1 MSEQVREIGGYFGL
15 ETFTGSEYHRDLI
28 GLNTA
33 RNALVYLL
41 KSRGIRKLYIPV
53 FLCDCVE
60 RVCIREG
67 FAYEKYHVGA
77 DFLPVF
83 SKELEEGEWLYVVN
97 YYGQL
102 TDSQILQMKAQWDRL
117 IVDHVQDFFRRP
129 LPGVDTLYSCR
140 KFLGVADGAYLST
153 DVSLD
158 VPQDAS
164 RDRMNHVL
172 GRFETSG
179 SAYFS
184 VFQENDEKLY
194 DLPLA
199 AMSPVTSNLLRAVDY
214 AAVAEKRNENFATLA
229 AILEAHN
236 GIHPVLS
243 KGPYCYPF
251 YTQNGMTLKRQLA
264 QQKIYVAT
272 LWPNVVSDAFSS
284 DLERDLAQ
292 NILPLPCDQRYSPED
307 MRYMAEHLLALMNI

>member
-1 MSEQVREIGGYFGL
+1 MSGEIREIGGYFGL
-15 ETFTGSEYHRDLI
+15 ETFDGSEYHRDLLA
-28 GLNTA
+28 LNTA

-41 KSRGIRKLYIPV
+41 KAKNIKKLYIPV

-60 RVCIREG
+60 QVCIREG
-67 FAYEKYHVGA
+67 FAFEKYHVGG
-77 DFLPVF
+77 DFLPDF
-83 SKELEEGEWLYVVN
+83 SKTLEEGEWLYVVN

-102 TDSQILQMKAQWDRL
+102 SDDILLELKQKWDRL
-117 IVDHVQDFFRRP
+117 IVDHVQDFFRKP

-153 DVSLD
+153 DVFLD

-164 RDRMNHVL
+164 RDRMEHVL

-194 DLPLA
+194 DLSLA
-199 AMSPVTSNLLRAVDY
+199 SMSAVTRNLLRAVNY
-214 AAVAEKRNENFATLA
+214 EAVAEKRNANFDALA
-229 AILEAHN
+229 AILDGYN

-243 KGPYCYPF
+243 HGPYCYPF
-251 YTQNGMTLKRQLA
+251 YIPNGMELKRQLA
-264 QQKIYVAT
+264 RQNIYVAT
-272 LWPNVVSDAFSS
+272 LWPNVVSDPVSNE
-284 DLERDLAQ
+284 LERDLAQ
-292 NILPLPCDQRYSPED
+292 NILPLPCDQRYTPED
-307 MRYMAEHLLALMNI
+307 MRYMAEKLLALMNL